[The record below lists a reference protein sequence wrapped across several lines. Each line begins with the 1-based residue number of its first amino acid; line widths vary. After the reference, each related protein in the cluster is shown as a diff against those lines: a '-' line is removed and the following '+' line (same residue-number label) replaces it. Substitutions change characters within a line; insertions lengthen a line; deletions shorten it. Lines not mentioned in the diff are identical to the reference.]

1 MLQSKTLLWG
11 GGGRCQIKKNM
22 MDGECGIYGG
32 KEKCGQN
39 FGGKNWKKKHL
50 VDLGV
55 NDSVILKYM
64 DRMVSNEFVLFWIE
78 ESGMLLV
85 KETLYF

>member
-1 MLQSKTLLWG
+1 MWHIWG
-11 GGGRCQIKKNM
+11 KREMRTKFWW
-22 MDGECGIYGG
+22 E
-32 KEKCGQN
+32 EL
-39 FGGKNWKKKHL
+39 KKKHL

-78 ESGMLLV
+78 ESVACCL
-85 KETLYF
+85 

>member
-1 MLQSKTLLWG
+1 MRTKFWWEEL
-11 GGGRCQIKKNM
+11 
-22 MDGECGIYGG
+22 
-32 KEKCGQN
+32 
-39 FGGKNWKKKHL
+39 KKKHL